1 MTNSQTGAAER
12 ELARIAD
19 FGIDTT
25 SRATGEAL
33 RDYVGKLRRGDL
45 GALPALVTLAVLLV
59 LFTALSDD
67 FLTLNNL
74 ANLLHQGAGQTIIA
88 MGIVYVLLIGE
99 IDLSAGTAS
108 GVAASVLALHFQND
122 GNLLG
127 AMGGSVFYAFVLG
140 LAVAALLAMLLRIW
154 LGAALSALA
163 LVLVVAGVAA
173 NPWLEML
180 LAVCVGAAIGCLT
193 GFAVSKV
200 RIPSFIVTLGL
211 FITWSGVVLQLVG
224 PGGTISIRQSP
235 ELFAVANGSLGVAGS
250 WVLFLVVGAGY
261 AAVVVYRHLTRLRHG
276 LVAQPTLLVATKV
289 AAVLGCGGLATYLLT
304 LNRSPHPEL
313 ASIRGV
319 PYVVPIILV
328 LLIVGTFV
336 LDRTRYG
343 RHVYAVG
350 NNRDAAHRAG
360 VNVAKIRM
368 SAFIICSSV
377 AALGAIVY
385 TSKVGSVD
393 GSAGNGNVVLF
404 AVGAAV
410 IGGASLFGGK
420 GRMHDAILGGAVLAT
435 VQNGLTMLGFQAAPV
450 NIITGLVLVAA
461 AGVDTLSRRRATARH
476 ET

>member
-1 MTNSQTGAAER
+1 MTNTPTGAAEPALR
-12 ELARIAD
+12 D

-25 SRATGEAL
+25 SQATGEAL
-33 RDYVGKLRRGDL
+33 RDYLGKIRRGDL
-45 GALPALVTLAVLLV
+45 GALPALVTLAALLV

-108 GVAASVLALHFQND
+108 GVSASVLALHFQND

-127 AMGGSVFYAFVLG
+127 AMGGSVYFAFVLG

-163 LVLVVAGVAA
+163 MVLVLAGVGA

-180 LAVCVGAAIGCLT
+180 LAVCVGAAIGCVT

-235 ELFAVANGSLGVAGS
+235 ELFAVANGSLSVTGS
-250 WVLFLVVGAGY
+250 WLLFLIAGAGY
-261 AAVVVYRHLTRLRHG
+261 AAVVGYRHLTRLRYG
-276 LVAQPTLLVATKV
+276 LVAQPTVLVATKV
-289 AAVLGCGGLATYLLT
+289 VAVLGCGGLATYLLT

-319 PYVVPIILV
+319 PLVVPIILA
-328 LLIVGTFV
+328 LLIIGTFV

-343 RHVYAVG
+343 RHVHAVG

-368 SAFIICSSV
+368 SAFIISSSV

-385 TSKVGSVD
+385 SSKVGLVD
-393 GSAGNGNVVLF
+393 GSAGNGNLVLF

-410 IGGASLFGGK
+410 IGGTSLFGGK
-420 GRMHDAILGGAVLAT
+420 GRLHDAILGGAVLAT
-435 VQNGLTMLGFQAAPV
+435 VQNGLNLLGFQAAPV

-461 AGVDTLSRRRATARH
+461 AGADTLSRRRSTAQH
-476 ET
+476 GG